1 MPDIDKEYSGVW
13 VFVEQLEG
21 KLATVTLE
29 LIGEAKKLSSKL
41 NVQVSVVLIGDKVET
56 IIPTLLEYGADTV
69 YIIDDPVFHFYRA
82 ETYKSA
88 FCYLVE
94 KYSARDITN
103 GSNNHWPRSCWC
115 SCNYSKD
122 RTNC

>member
-1 MPDIDKEYSGVW
+1 MATIDKEYSGVW

-29 LIGEAKKLSSKL
+29 LIGEAKKLASSL
-41 NVQVSVVLIGDKVET
+41 NVQVSAVLLGDNVET
-56 IIPTLLEYGADTV
+56 IIPTLFEYGADTV

-82 ETYKSA
+82 ETYMRA

-94 KYSARDITN
+94 KYKPEMLLMGATTTGRDLEI
-103 GSNNHWPRSCWC
+103 GRAHV
-115 SCNYSKD
+115 
-122 RTNC
+122 